1 MIQYLA
7 PIAFLGLAIGVQ
19 SQVGSDPV
27 IHVLVQIP
35 ALAAAGYT
43 LPVTARMPQ
52 IAVAPALILALVTG
66 IIWMLPRSIDAAL
79 IDPFWSIA
87 KFITLPLFLGL
98 PLALAWGQ
106 MGPILKGFLK
116 AQSIS
121 MLLFLAFL
129 YTHSPVRLC
138 NSYLE
143 EDQIRLGL
151 GFAYVALGLI
161 VVWIAPVFVGTS
173 ETHEKDG
180 KHGFS

>member
-1 MIQYLA
+1 M
-7 PIAFLGLAIGVQ
+7 
-19 SQVGSDPV
+19 
-27 IHVLVQIP
+27 
-35 ALAAAGYT
+35 
-43 LPVTARMPQ
+43 
-52 IAVAPALILALVTG
+52 APALILALVTG
-66 IIWMLPRSIDAAL
+66 MIWMLPRSIDAAL
-79 IDPFWSIA
+79 IDPFWTIA

-98 PLALAWGQ
+98 PLVLAWGQ